1 MAGLIL
7 FIFMLLA
14 TFAGSQLYPKEID
27 EIDFTVSGS
36 GITREHPFGTDS
48 LGRDILAR
56 MLWGGRI
63 SLAVGIF
70 AALVAILLGT
80 AIGAVAGF
88 FGGLP
93 DTLLMRLTDLFI
105 SLPQVPLLLVISFLY
120 KQAFYDFFQ
129 QRTGSG
135 VTGIFV
141 LIVLVIGLLN
151 WMPTSRLVRASFL
164 STKQKEFVEAAEAM
178 GSTRASQ
185 MFRHILPNVMSPII
199 VAATLGVGA
208 AIITESALSFL
219 GLGFPSDIPTWGS
232 MLYEAKDR
240 FEIAPH
246 EAIFPGT
253 MIFLTVLSINYIGD
267 GLRDALDPPQD
278 SLSDSGMNGQS
289 VLPPSITGDDRAVFN
304 WKDFSRFVQV
314 APVERG
320 WLVLWGHFEQ
330 GGRARHLAG
339 QRTYVD
345 LSGVRRRVA
354 DSVFELTRSPDLVAE
369 AMIRFDR
376 TPFPA
381 HLPTPL
387 PEPL

>member
-1 MAGLIL
+1 MTQGIDINLERAPGAVGPAVSASQPGHATVADYPLPALPVGNLQIKKHRSLWGDAWRQFRKHKLAMAGLIL

-14 TFAGSQLYPKEID
+14 TFLGSALYPLEID
-27 EIDFTVSGS
+27 DIDFSVSGS
-36 GITREHPFGTDS
+36 GLSWEHPFGTDS
-48 LGRDILAR
+48 LGRDVLAR

-63 SLAVGIF
+63 SLAVGIV

-80 AIGAVAGF
+80 AIGAISGF
-88 FGGLP
+88 FGGVS

-129 QRTGSG
+129 RRTGSG

-141 LIVLVIGLLN
+141 LIVLVIALLN

-178 GSTRASQ
+178 GSSRASQ

-240 FEIAPH
+240 FEISPH

-267 GLRDALDPPQD
+267 GLRDALDPRK
-278 SLSDSGMNGQS
+278 
-289 VLPPSITGDDRAVFN
+289 T
-304 WKDFSRFVQV
+304 
-314 APVERG
+314 
-320 WLVLWGHFEQ
+320 H
-330 GGRARHLAG
+330 
-339 QRTYVD
+339 
-345 LSGVRRRVA
+345 
-354 DSVFELTRSPDLVAE
+354 
-369 AMIRFDR
+369 
-376 TPFPA
+376 
-381 HLPTPL
+381 
-387 PEPL
+387 

>member
-1 MAGLIL
+1 MTQRVDINLKAAPGGALATAGATQPAVITVPDHAQRGLPVGDLRIKEQRSLWGDAWRQFRKHKLAMAGLML

-14 TFAGSQLYPKEID
+14 TFIGSPLYPQKID
-27 EIDFTVSGS
+27 AIDFSVSGS
-36 GITREHPFGTDS
+36 GISLAHPFGTDS

-63 SLAVGIF
+63 SLAVGII

-80 AIGAVAGF
+80 AIGAIAGF
-88 FGGLP
+88 VGGIT

-129 QRTGSG
+129 HRTGSG
-135 VTGIFV
+135 VTGIFL
-141 LIVLVIGLLN
+141 LIVMVIGLLN
-151 WMPTSRLVRASFL
+151 WMPTTRLVRASYL

-178 GSTRASQ
+178 GSSRASQ

-267 GLRDALDPPQD
+267 GLRDALDPRK
-278 SLSDSGMNGQS
+278 
-289 VLPPSITGDDRAVFN
+289 T
-304 WKDFSRFVQV
+304 
-314 APVERG
+314 
-320 WLVLWGHFEQ
+320 H
-330 GGRARHLAG
+330 
-339 QRTYVD
+339 
-345 LSGVRRRVA
+345 
-354 DSVFELTRSPDLVAE
+354 
-369 AMIRFDR
+369 
-376 TPFPA
+376 
-381 HLPTPL
+381 
-387 PEPL
+387 